1 MVYKKQLNETQ
12 KLVLYFV
19 IYSFLGWI
27 LETIFALFVLGK
39 FVKRGFLYGPVCP
52 IYGFGAVL
60 IILTLKRFK
69 GKKTKEFFISMI
81 VFSVFEYAVS
91 WLFEII
97 FHLRW
102 WDYSND
108 IGNINGRISIAYS
121 LAWGVI
127 GLIFNE
133 KVHPFIESKLD
144 KTKSMISY
152 EVQKIVVII
161 LPIVMLTDFILSSMK
176 YLS

>member
-81 VFSVFEYAVS
+81 VFSVFEYVVS
-91 WLFEII
+91 WLFEMI

-102 WDYSND
+102 RDYSND